1 MSSKLRLLAS
11 LKYLLPTDTIIKIY
25 KAILLPT
32 MLYNCTTN
40 VNFSRTQLSMLSL
53 LDNRIEKLCTKK
65 QPPIVNEIKRH
76 TAMLVK
82 KCMLGEVCDN
92 MNGMFVVKQHGITTR
107 NNGYKLETPLVKL
120 NLTKSL
126 FRSMGVTIYNNLL
139 IEYRKINSLLHFKKD
154 ITVYFS
160 KN

>member
-1 MSSKLRLLAS
+1 MITIVSCNCNCIYLHCISSTQEYKYLGTILDQSLSFRRNFEALYKRMSSRLRLLSS

-40 VNFSRTQLSMLSL
+40 VNFSRTQLSMLSS

-82 KCMLGEVCDN
+82 KC
-92 MNGMFVVKQHGITTR
+92 
-107 NNGYKLETPLVKL
+107 
-120 NLTKSL
+120 
-126 FRSMGVTIYNNLL
+126 
-139 IEYRKINSLLHFKKD
+139 
-154 ITVYFS
+154 
-160 KN
+160 